1 MRHFLSGVAAH
12 WSAAS
17 AAVVLAAACAAPDGS
32 ARVEVDLPDQ
42 GQHLNGTPV
51 AAALIHGDDDV
62 SVSLM
67 KISGPVAMHRHAK
80 SEELVY
86 LVAGE
91 GVLHLANSQRA
102 LRAGDLVVVPRNTPH
117 GFTPT
122 GTEPLVILQ
131 TFVPHFIEG
140 DRTFEPETKAD
151 AKTK

>member
-1 MRHFLSGVAAH
+1 MRHFPPRFATHLSTAFATMVFT
-12 WSAAS
+12 
-17 AAVVLAAACAAPDGS
+17 AACSETPEGS

-42 GQHLNGTPV
+42 GHHLEGSPV

-67 KISGPVAMHRHAK
+67 KLSGPVAMHRHRQ

-86 LVAGE
+86 VVAGE

-122 GTEPLVILQ
+122 GAEPVVILQ

-140 DRTFEPETKAD
+140 DRTFEPETN
-151 AKTK
+151 AK

>member
-1 MRHFLSGVAAH
+1 MRHFLSGFAAH

-17 AAVVLAAACAAPDGS
+17 AAVVFAAACSGPPEGS

-42 GQHLNGTPV
+42 GQHLTGSPIAT
-51 AAALIHGDDDV
+51 ALVHGDDDV
-62 SVSLM
+62 SVSVM
-67 KISGPVAMHRHAK
+67 KISGPVAMHRHAQ
-80 SEELVY
+80 SEEVVY

-122 GTEPLVILQ
+122 GAEPVVILQ

-140 DRTFEPETKAD
+140 DGTFELEPKA
-151 AKTK
+151 K